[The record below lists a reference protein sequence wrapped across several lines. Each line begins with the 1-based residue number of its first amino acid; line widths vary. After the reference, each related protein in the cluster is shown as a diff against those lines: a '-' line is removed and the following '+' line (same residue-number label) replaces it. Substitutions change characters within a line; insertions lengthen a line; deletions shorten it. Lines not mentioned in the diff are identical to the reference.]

1 MAIEYVGEER
11 LRQTEGIHL
20 KDLGCFGR
28 LWPQFGGWSGNVRL
42 IPEEIIDT
50 EYKLSFV
57 FLFPVR
63 NRTPIKMFCFVFE
76 NKQ

>member
-1 MAIEYVGEER
+1 MH
-11 LRQTEGIHL
+11 QTEGIDL
-20 KDLGCFGR
+20 KDLGCFGQ
-28 LWPQFGGWSGNVRL
+28 LWPQFWVWGGNVRL

-63 NRTPIKMFCFVFE
+63 NRTPIKIFF
-76 NKQ
+76 